1 MPPLLPLALG
11 ASAAAIAL
19 HQHQARESAERL
31 AAALLETLLN
41 TIDAND
47 SETGAHVR
55 RVARYSLILADAADL
70 SPTEQRSVE
79 RIALFH
85 DIGKIHEALFDIIH
99 EPARLSPEECRA
111 INTHPQKGADVLA
124 PVDAFYPDL
133 RLGVL
138 AHHERWDGTGYPSG
152 LKGEEIPF
160 AARVVSIADTF
171 DAVTHSRRYRAGV
184 NSRKGAEVI
193 SSGCGTQFDPTLA
206 DLFLCPPVFACVKH
220 AMRQQLQPKRSEG
233 ERRKHRGKEA
243 VAPDLEFRW
252 RNRARSSKEPE
263 SATQS

>member
-11 ASAAAIAL
+11 ASAAVVAL

-41 TIDAND
+41 AIDAND
-47 SETGAHVR
+47 SQTGAHVR

-99 EPARLSPEECRA
+99 EPSRLSPRECRA
-111 INTHPQKGADVLA
+111 VSTHPQKGADVLA

-138 AHHERWDGTGYPSG
+138 AHHERWDGAGYPNG
-152 LKGEEIPF
+152 LKGESIPF
-160 AARVVSIADTF
+160 AARIVSIADTF
-171 DAVTHSRRYRAGV
+171 DAVSHSRRYRAGGGC
-184 NSRKGAEVI
+184 RRGIEVI
-193 SSGCGTQFDPTLA
+193 AEGCGSQFDPVLA

-220 AMRQQLQPKRSEG
+220 AMREQRLPRRPEG
-233 ERRKHRGKEA
+233 ERRALRTKEA

-252 RNRARSSKEPE
+252 RNRPRLSP
-263 SATQS
+263 

>member
-41 TIDAND
+41 AIDAND
-47 SETGAHVR
+47 SQTGAHVR

-99 EPARLSPEECRA
+99 EPAKLSPEERRA
-111 INTHPQKGADVLA
+111 IATHPQKGADVLA
-124 PVDAFYPDL
+124 PIDAFYPDL

-138 AHHERWDGTGYPSG
+138 AHHERWDGAGYPCG
-152 LKGEEIPF
+152 LKGENIPF
-160 AARVVSIADTF
+160 AARLVSIADTF
-171 DAVTHSRRYRAGV
+171 DAVTHSRRYRSGRD
-184 NSRKGAEVI
+184 SQKGAEVI
-193 SSGCGTQFDPTLA
+193 SAGCGSQFDPVLV
-206 DLFLCPPVFACVKH
+206 DLFLCPPVFECVKH
-220 AMRQQLQPKRSEG
+220 AMQEPLVSKRPGG
-233 ERRKHRGKEA
+233 ERRRHRQNEA

-252 RNRARSSKEPE
+252 RYRPRARKEPVI
-263 SATQS
+263 ARA

>member
-11 ASAAAIAL
+11 ASAAVVAL

-41 TIDAND
+41 AIDAND
-47 SETGAHVR
+47 SQTGAHVR

-99 EPARLSPEECRA
+99 EPAKLSPEERRA
-111 INTHPQKGADVLA
+111 IATHPQKGADVLA

-138 AHHERWDGTGYPSG
+138 AHHERWDGTGYPRG
-152 LKGEEIPF
+152 LKGEDIPF
-160 AARVVSIADTF
+160 AARLVAITDTF
-171 DAVTHSRRYRAGV
+171 DAVTHRRRYRAGRD
-184 NSRKGAEVI
+184 SQKGADVI
-193 SSGCGTQFDPTLA
+193 SSGCGSQFDPSLV

-220 AMRQQLQPKRSEG
+220 AMREPFEPLRLEG
-233 ERRKHRGKEA
+233 ERRTHRAKEA

-252 RNRARSSKEPE
+252 RNRPRTASPTVRARS
-263 SATQS
+263 